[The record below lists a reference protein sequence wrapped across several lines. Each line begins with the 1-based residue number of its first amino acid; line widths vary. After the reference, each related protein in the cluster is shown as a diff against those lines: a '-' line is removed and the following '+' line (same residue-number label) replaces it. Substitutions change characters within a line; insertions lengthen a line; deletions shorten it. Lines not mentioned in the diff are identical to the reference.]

1 MKTKPIH
8 RNTLPV
14 SDKVFKAV
22 YDSPQSLP
30 GKHKWLTADAD
41 VRQVEDLLGMSPRT
55 LGCRSGSE
63 AIGTAV
69 RSAGRKSRGSISSR
83 RR

>member
-1 MKTKPIH
+1 MPRKPQQ

-30 GKHKWLTADAD
+30 G
-41 VRQVEDLLGMSPRT
+41 EEIEG
-55 LGCRSGSE
+55 SGLNS
-63 AIGTAV
+63 
-69 RSAGRKSRGSISSR
+69 
-83 RR
+83 